1 MSRELTAAEDHQ
13 DSQDKMAN
21 LDNQVTMD
29 VMADK
34 VRQVLLELMED
45 LVWMGCVV
53 KLDRKEMMVCDV
65 VCVYVCVCVCVCVRT
80 RKDIFINTYGGK
92 PNTCSD
98 MQKAMQNH
106 WGARP

>member
-92 PNTCSD
+92 PQY
-98 MQKAMQNH
+98 ML
-106 WGARP
+106 